1 MHGRDKNLYYFVL
14 PLIHYVSFSASVDG
28 GKGAKKGKTKWG
40 RKLDLMKINLF
51 MIQVQWFLNY

>member
-28 GKGAKKGKTKWG
+28 GKGAKKGKTK
-40 RKLDLMKINLF
+40 
-51 MIQVQWFLNY
+51 